1 MTNKGGEDLS
11 ERERIRQ
18 AQQGIDS
25 EADFFTKFMYD
36 PSLEK
41 HGFDKEKFKHHTSNL
56 VTTAFNESEADK
68 VKDYMDRI
76 QILQNYNETK
86 YFAERPAYYAK
97 NYAGDWEEVD
107 HETYK
112 TLKDEGVESLHSERV
127 EEEISK
133 DAYEDLKDSPRFDD
147 DRLSV
152 ETSNRFQEA
161 KDVFVGKTN
170 AISAVAAGTK
180 SALLRNNNTT
190 IQEQEQDIT
199 RETTTDDPSWKQY
212 VPYAGSNNSSG
223 RGRRKR

>member
-1 MTNKGGEDLS
+1 MTQEQELS

-18 AQQGIDS
+18 AKQGIDS

-76 QILQNYNETK
+76 QILQNYNETT
-86 YFAERPAYYAK
+86 YLAERPAYYAK
-97 NYAGDWEEVD
+97 NHAGDWEEID

-112 TLKDEGVESLHSERV
+112 TLEEEGVEAIHAEHV
-127 EEEISK
+127 EEEISR
-133 DAYEDLKDSPRFDD
+133 DAYEEFRDSPRFDD

-152 ETSNRFQEA
+152 ETENRFQEA

-190 IQEQEQDIT
+190 IQEQDQDIT

-212 VPYAGSNNSSG
+212 VPYAGNSSSGG
-223 RGRRKR
+223 RRRRKR

>member
-1 MTNKGGEDLS
+1 MTQEQEMS

-18 AQQGIDS
+18 AKEDIDS

-56 VTTAFNESEADK
+56 VTTAYNETEADK
-68 VKDYMDRI
+68 VKLYMDKT

-86 YFAERPAYYAK
+86 YLAERPAYYAK
-97 NYAGDWEEVD
+97 NHAGEWEEID

-112 TLKDEGVESLHSERV
+112 TLEDEGVEALHAELV

-133 DAYEDLKDSPRFDD
+133 DAYKELKNSPRFDD
-147 DRLSV
+147 DRLTTEV
-152 ETSNRFQEA
+152 SNRFQEA
-161 KDVFVGKTN
+161 KDVFVGKIN

-212 VPYAGSNNSSG
+212 APFAGNSSSSGG
-223 RGRRKR
+223 RRRRKR

>member
-1 MTNKGGEDLS
+1 MSQEQELS

-18 AQQGIDS
+18 AKQGIDS

-76 QILQNYNETK
+76 QILQNYNDTT
-86 YFAERPAYYAK
+86 YYAERPAYYAK
-97 NYAGDWEEVD
+97 NQAGEWQEVD
-107 HETYK
+107 HETYN
-112 TLKDEGVESLHSERV
+112 TLEEEGVEAIHAELV

-133 DAYEDLKDSPRFDD
+133 DAYEELRDSPRFDD

-152 ETSNRFQEA
+152 ETENRFQEA

-212 VPYAGSNNSSG
+212 VPYAGNNSSS
-223 RGRRKR
+223 RRRKR

>member
-1 MTNKGGEDLS
+1 MSQEQELS
-11 ERERIRQ
+11 ERERIRK
-18 AQQGIDS
+18 AKQGIDS

-76 QILQNYNETK
+76 QILQNYNETT
-86 YFAERPAYYAK
+86 YYAERPAYYAK
-97 NYAGDWEEVD
+97 NHAGDWEEID
-107 HETYK
+107 HKTYK
-112 TLKDEGVESLHSERV
+112 TLEQEGVESIHAELV

-133 DAYEDLKDSPRFDD
+133 DAYEELRDSPRFDD
-147 DRLSV
+147 DRLSA
-152 ETSNRFQEA
+152 ETTNRFQEA
-161 KDVFVGKTN
+161 KEVFVGKTN

-212 VPYAGSNNSSG
+212 VPYAGNSSSGG
-223 RGRRKR
+223 RRRRKR